1 VASKRAASA
10 AQGAGGTVPAMI
22 TTTTTSP
29 APVRRATA
37 PARPGAVTDLTDH
50 ALLHRALRTG
60 TRVVADALTGI
71 AFDEPCCPV
80 RQRELVRWT
89 TRVLAEVRA
98 HAALRR
104 GLEAALSRVV
114 LPGGAPDLRR
124 AGGDAA
130 LDSALARARQALPLF
145 ARDVSAGAPAL
156 ALTLAELADLVAAR
170 LDAEEDGVLP
180 LVDEHVPA
188 AERDRIVRNVR
199 RSLPAG
205 QALFTLPWLL
215 DACHPAERVT
225 VLRTASRPA
234 RTVLRFAGARH
245 ARTRDAVLG
254 LTW

>member
-1 VASKRAASA
+1 MTS
-10 AQGAGGTVPAMI
+10 
-22 TTTTTSP
+22 TTMPTTTSP
-29 APVRRATA
+29 APVRRETA
-37 PARPGAVTDLTDH
+37 PARPGAVTDLSDH

-104 GLEAALSRVV
+104 GFEAALSRVV

-188 AERDRIVRNVR
+188 AERDRIVRSVR

-215 DACHPAERVT
+215 DACHPAELT
-225 VLRTASRPA
+225 AVLATASRA
-234 RTVLRFAGARH
+234 ERLALRLGARRY
-245 ARTRDAVLG
+245 AAARDAVLG
-254 LTW
+254 CAR

>member
-1 VASKRAASA
+1 VASKQATSA
-10 AQGAGGTVPAMI
+10 VQGPGGTVPAM
-22 TTTTTSP
+22 TTTTSP
-29 APVRRATA
+29 APVRRASA
-37 PARPGAVTDLTDH
+37 PARRGAVTSLTDH
-50 ALLHRALRTG
+50 ALLHRALRSG

-114 LPGGAPDLRR
+114 LPGTPDLRR

-156 ALTLAELADLVAAR
+156 ALALTGLADLVATR

-180 LVDEHVPA
+180 LVEEHVPA
-188 AERDRIVRNVR
+188 AERDRVVRAAR

-205 QALFTLPWLL
+205 QSLFTLPWLL
-215 DACHPAERVT
+215 DACHPAERIP

-234 RTVLRFAGARH
+234 RTVLRHAGARH

-254 LTW
+254 LTG

>member
-1 VASKRAASA
+1 VACKQAASA
-10 AQGAGGTVPAMI
+10 PQGPDGTFPAM
-22 TTTTTSP
+22 TTTTTSS
-29 APVRRATA
+29 APVRRASV
-37 PARPGAVTDLTDH
+37 PGRSGAGTDLSDH
-50 ALLHRALRTG
+50 VLLHRALRSG

-114 LPGGAPDLRR
+114 LPGGSPDPRR

-156 ALTLAELADLVAAR
+156 AVALTDLADLVAAR

-188 AERDRIVRNVR
+188 AERDRIVRAAR

-234 RTVLRFAGARH
+234 RAVLRFAGARH

-254 LTW
+254 FPL